1 MIWSIDEK
9 SEEVIIQGVSDIIV
23 AYNTNHQDIFD
34 NFHQNEEFRNRTA
47 AFISRC
53 GTDVCYCSVGGNR
66 CRQCFVDG
74 NISHYLMNINQLRL
88 RDILITILLMD
99 ELLRKRTIM
108 FVKIILK
115 YGFTSILRVENH
127 FIVGYDGWKD
137 ILKTIVKGAI
147 MDDEKWLSHSYEQL
161 RDNKC
166 ISNLLVKFI
175 IRRGLTIS
183 SCLALGHQRYTCF
196 LGNIPSRILTAPD
209 SIRQEEAIL
218 IFFHLNA
225 PFRKRIAEFMIRGGT
240 ETCYCWNNGQGC
252 TYSFVGL
259 GAFS

>member
-34 NFHQNEEFRNRTA
+34 NFHHNEEFRNRTA

-115 YGFTSILRVENH
+115 H
-127 FIVGYDGWKD
+127 
-137 ILKTIVKGAI
+137 
-147 MDDEKWLSHSYEQL
+147 
-161 RDNKC
+161 
-166 ISNLLVKFI
+166 
-175 IRRGLTIS
+175 GL
-183 SCLALGHQRYTCF
+183 HQY
-196 LGNIPSRILTAPD
+196 
-209 SIRQEEAIL
+209 
-218 IFFHLNA
+218 
-225 PFRKRIAEFMIRGGT
+225 
-240 ETCYCWNNGQGC
+240 
-252 TYSFVGL
+252 
-259 GAFS
+259 